1 MNLPT
6 WTRDAFFTPARR
18 TVAMTVHV
26 RTFTAWKRGNA
37 DRTIGS
43 KVAII
48 TGGSSGIG
56 EGTARAFAREGAKV
70 YPPGASRRRAG
81 R

>member
-37 DRTIGS
+37 VSPAAEVSR
-43 KVAII
+43 I
-48 TGGSSGIG
+48 T
-56 EGTARAFAREGAKV
+56 TNLN
-70 YPPGASRRRAG
+70 
-81 R
+81 